1 MSVDTVSKGLVDMCA
16 CTYYMCACR
25 SASLDQ
31 PWGDDFSLVSQY
43 CATCQN
49 MLAPYLLMAKA

>member
-1 MSVDTVSKGLVDMCA
+1 MCVDTVSKGLVDVCA
-16 CTYYMCACR
+16 YAHYMCTCR

-31 PWGDDFSLVSQY
+31 LWGDDFSLVSQY